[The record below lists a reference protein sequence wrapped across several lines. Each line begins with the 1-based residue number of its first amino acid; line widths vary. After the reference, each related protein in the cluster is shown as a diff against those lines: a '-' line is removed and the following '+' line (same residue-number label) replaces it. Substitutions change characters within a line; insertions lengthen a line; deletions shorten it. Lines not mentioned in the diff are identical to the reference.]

1 VTDAKPQSFKSV
13 TIDEARAKSAE
24 GLTQIVDIRA
34 PFDFAGGHI
43 PGAINFPGQSLRTR
57 APQLKRDRE
66 VLLISAEGQQ
76 SRDICA
82 LALSMGFTDV
92 GNIEGGFETWLEA
105 GYPVHTISDSM

>member
-1 VTDAKPQSFKSV
+1 MTDTKPQSFKSV
-13 TIDEARAKSAE
+13 TIDEARAKSEQGFA
-24 GLTQIVDIRA
+24 QIIDIRA

-66 VLLISAEGQQ
+66 VLLVSAEGQQ
-76 SRDICA
+76 SRDICT

-92 GNIEGGFETWLEA
+92 GNIEGGFEAWIEA